1 MRGKAVRNETG
12 TSWQGI
18 TPAYAGKSLLL
29 RQQFFSRW
37 DHPRVCGEK
46 FSAHSARRYRT
57 GSPPRMRGKA
67 TRPHAKPRPSRITPA
82 YAGKRRHVQYRPSGN
97 KDHPR
102 VCGEKWKDVPKE
114 IKLKGSPP
122 RMRGKGRVASELAR
136 DAGITPAYAGKSKY
150 RECKDRVLKDHPRV
164 CGEKGKPGG
173 KPRAIIGS
181 PPRMRGKAESN
192 PLGALERR
200 ITPAYA
206 GKRIMKGEKK

>member
-29 RQQFFSRW
+29 RHQFFSRW

-102 VCGEKWKDVPKE
+102 VCGEKMMVASRPWR
-114 IKLKGSPP
+114 LRGSPP
-122 RMRGKGRVASELAR
+122 RMRGKGSAEILSTVFI
-136 DAGITPAYAGKSKY
+136 GITPAYAGK
-150 RECKDRVLKDHPRV
+150 RESLRREERFGGDHRHV
-164 CGEKGKPGG
+164 WGE
-173 KPRAIIGS
+173 
-181 PPRMRGKAESN
+181 
-192 PLGALERR
+192 
-200 ITPAYA
+200 
-206 GKRIMKGEKK
+206 